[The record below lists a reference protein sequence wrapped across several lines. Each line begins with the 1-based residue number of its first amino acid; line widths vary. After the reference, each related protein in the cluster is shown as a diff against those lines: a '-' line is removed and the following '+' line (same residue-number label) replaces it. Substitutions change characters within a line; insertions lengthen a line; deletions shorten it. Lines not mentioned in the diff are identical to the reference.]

1 MVIGDFC
8 YEVKMRHEKNS
19 NTKVILAI
27 AAGLLIAGGI
37 YVTNRAGWLTTE
49 NGRSNGVRDDGVSV
63 QQVKEQFSGAEK
75 NQHSI
80 TDGVTAVEG
89 RVESIQQQ
97 TADVAEST
105 ERAEQRL
112 SDAESQNERA
122 GELIAECE
130 SILGSVRKRV
140 QPKAKT
146 N

>member
-1 MVIGDFC
+1 
-8 YEVKMRHEKNS
+8 MRHEKKW
-19 NTKVILAI
+19 NTKIILAF
-27 AAGLLIAGGI
+27 AAGLLLVGGI
-37 YVTNRAGWLTTE
+37 YVANRSGWLTTE

-63 QQVKEQFSGAEK
+63 RQVKEQFGRAEK
-75 NQHSI
+75 NQHAI
-80 TDGVTAVEG
+80 TDSITAVEG

>member
-1 MVIGDFC
+1 MSLTVQAGSPQKTD
-8 YEVKMRHEKNS
+8 EVTEYVMTEYQYSKLKS
-19 NTKVILAI
+19 NLAE
-27 AAGLLIAGGI
+27 L
-37 YVTNRAGWLTTE
+37 
-49 NGRSNGVRDDGVSV
+49 
-63 QQVKEQFSGAEK
+63 KK

>member
-1 MVIGDFC
+1 MVIGYFC
-8 YEVKMRHEKNS
+8 YEVKMRHEKNW
-19 NTKVILAI
+19 NTKIILAF

-37 YVTNRAGWLTTE
+37 YVTNRAGWLTPE
-49 NGRSNGVRDDGVSV
+49 NERSNGVCDDGVSV
-63 QQVKEQFSGAEK
+63 QQIKEQLGGAKK

-80 TDGVTAVEG
+80 TDSVTAVEG

-112 SDAESQNERA
+112 SDAEGKNKRA

-140 QPKAKT
+140 QSKAKT